1 MFMVMTDGVHGP
13 VLGPVEMLVINV
25 VLITISFF
33 LLCRPT
39 HSAKREIL
47 VLTSITAAAAASR
60 VLLEPFPNVQPLTVM
75 CLVMGASLGA
85 RRGMAFAVMA
95 TMISNLILSHGW
107 WTLFQATGW
116 TSVAFAGS
124 KLNLVLQN
132 EVAMKRLI
140 ISAVFASVL
149 FDWWVSLSIYT
160 AGMTLGELGI
170 YLLNGLPF
178 DALHAIASIATAVW
192 IAPWLANLLHE
203 ETADLSEPIASG
215 ESDVITA

>member
-1 MFMVMTDGVHGP
+1 MVLTDGVHGP
-13 VLGPVEMLVINV
+13 ALGPVEMLAMNV
-25 VLITISFF
+25 VLITAAFF

-39 HSAKREIL
+39 QSAKREIL
-47 VLTSITAAAAASR
+47 VLTSITAMAAASR
-60 VLLEPFPNVQPLTVM
+60 ILLEPFPNVQPLTVM
-75 CLVMGASLGA
+75 CLIMGASLGA

-95 TMISNLILSHGW
+95 TMLSNMVLSHGW

-116 TSVAFAGS
+116 AAVAFAGS
-124 KLNLVLQN
+124 RLNLVLQN

-140 ISAVFASVL
+140 ITAIFASVL

-160 AGMTLGELGI
+160 AGMTIGEFGI

-178 DALHAIASIATAVW
+178 DLLHALASVVTAVW
-192 IAPWLANLLHE
+192 IAPYLTNLLFE
-203 ETADLSEPIASG
+203 ETNSLEIPQISG

>member
-1 MFMVMTDGVHGP
+1 MTDGVHGP

-107 WTLFQATGW
+107 WTLFQAIGW
-116 TSVAFAGS
+116 AAVAFAGS
-124 KLNLVLQN
+124 RLNLVIQN

-160 AGMTLGELGI
+160 AGMTIGEFGI

>member
-1 MFMVMTDGVHGP
+1 MTDGVHGP
-13 VLGPVEMLVINV
+13 VLGPVEMLAINV

-116 TSVAFAGS
+116 AAVAFAGS
-124 KLNLVLQN
+124 RLNLVLQN
-132 EVAMKRLI
+132 EIAMKRLI

-149 FDWWVSLSIYT
+149 FDWWVSLSTYT
-160 AGMTLGELGI
+160 AGMTIGEFGI

-178 DALHAIASIATAVW
+178 DALHAIASIASAVW

-203 ETADLSEPIASG
+203 ETTDLSEPIANG

>member
-1 MFMVMTDGVHGP
+1 MVMTDGVHGP
-13 VLGPVEMLVINV
+13 VLGPVEMLAINV

-60 VLLEPFPNVQPLTVM
+60 ILLEPFPNVQPLTVM

-95 TMISNLILSHGW
+95 TMFSNAILSHGW

-116 TSVAFAGS
+116 AAVAFAGS
-124 KLNLVLQN
+124 RLNLVLQN
-132 EVAMKRLI
+132 EVAMKRLVI
-140 ISAVFASVL
+140 TAIFASVL

-160 AGMTLGELGI
+160 VGMTIGEFGI

-178 DALHAIASIATAVW
+178 DALHAIASIASAVW
-192 IAPWLANLLHE
+192 IAPWLANLLYE
-203 ETADLSEPIASG
+203 ETADLTEPIASG
-215 ESDVITA
+215 ESDVISA

>member
-1 MFMVMTDGVHGP
+1 MTDGVHGP

-25 VLITISFF
+25 VLIAISFF

-47 VLTSITAAAAASR
+47 VLTSVTAAAAASR

-95 TMISNLILSHGW
+95 TMLSNAALSHGW

-116 TSVAFAGS
+116 AAVAFAGS
-124 KLNLVLQN
+124 RLNLVLQN

-160 AGMTLGELGI
+160 AGMSLGEFGI

-192 IAPWLANLLHE
+192 VAPWLASLLHV

>member
-1 MFMVMTDGVHGP
+1 MVMTDGVHGP

-60 VLLEPFPNVQPLTVM
+60 ILLEPFPNVQPLTVM

-116 TSVAFAGS
+116 AAVAFAGS
-124 KLNLVLQN
+124 RLNLVLQN

-160 AGMTLGELGI
+160 AGMSLGEFGI

>member
-1 MFMVMTDGVHGP
+1 MVMTDGVHGP

-47 VLTSITAAAAASR
+47 ILTSITAAAAASR

-95 TMISNLILSHGW
+95 TMFSNAILSYGW

-116 TSVAFAGS
+116 AAVAFAGS
-124 KLNLVLQN
+124 RLNLVLQN

-140 ISAVFASVL
+140 ITAIFASVL

-160 AGMTLGELGI
+160 VGMTIGEFGI

-178 DALHAIASIATAVW
+178 DALHAIASIASAIW
-192 IAPWLANLLHE
+192 IAPWLANLLYE
-203 ETADLSEPIASG
+203 ETADLTEPIASG
-215 ESDVITA
+215 ESDVISA

>member
-1 MFMVMTDGVHGP
+1 MTDGVHGP

-116 TSVAFAGS
+116 AAVAFAGS

-160 AGMTLGELGI
+160 AGMTLGEFGI

-178 DALHAIASIATAVW
+178 DALHAIASIASAVW

-203 ETADLSEPIASG
+203 ETTDLSGPIASG
-215 ESDVITA
+215 ESDVVSAQ

>member
-1 MFMVMTDGVHGP
+1 MTDGVHGP

-116 TSVAFAGS
+116 AAVAFAGS
-124 KLNLVLQN
+124 RLNLVLQN

-160 AGMTLGELGI
+160 AGMSLGEFGI

-192 IAPWLANLLHE
+192 VAPWLANLLHE

>member
-1 MFMVMTDGVHGP
+1 MTDGVHGP

-25 VLITISFF
+25 VLITICFF

-116 TSVAFAGS
+116 AAVAFAGS

-160 AGMTLGELGI
+160 AGMTIGEFGI

>member
-1 MFMVMTDGVHGP
+1 MVMTDGVHGP

-25 VLITISFF
+25 VLIAISFF

-116 TSVAFAGS
+116 AAVAFAGS
-124 KLNLVLQN
+124 RLNLILQN
-132 EVAMKRLI
+132 EVDMKRLI

-160 AGMTLGELGI
+160 AGMSLGEFGI

>member
-1 MFMVMTDGVHGP
+1 
-13 VLGPVEMLVINV
+13 
-25 VLITISFF
+25 
-33 LLCRPT
+33 
-39 HSAKREIL
+39 
-47 VLTSITAAAAASR
+47 
-60 VLLEPFPNVQPLTVM
+60 
-75 CLVMGASLGA
+75 MGASLGA

-95 TMISNLILSHGW
+95 TMFSNAILSHGW

-116 TSVAFAGS
+116 AAVAFAGS
-124 KLNLVLQN
+124 RLNLVLQN

-140 ISAVFASVL
+140 ITAIFASVL

-160 AGMTLGELGI
+160 VGMTIGEFGI

-178 DALHAIASIATAVW
+178 DALHAIASIASAVW

-203 ETADLSEPIASG
+203 ETADLAEPIASG

>member
-1 MFMVMTDGVHGP
+1 MTDGVHGP

-116 TSVAFAGS
+116 AAVAFAGS
-124 KLNLVLQN
+124 KLNLILQN

-160 AGMTLGELGI
+160 AGMAIGEFGI

>member
-1 MFMVMTDGVHGP
+1 MTDGVHGP

-95 TMISNLILSHGW
+95 TMISNLVLSHGW

-116 TSVAFAGS
+116 AAVAFAGS
-124 KLNLVLQN
+124 RLNLILQN

-160 AGMTLGELGI
+160 AGMSLEEFGI

>member
-1 MFMVMTDGVHGP
+1 MVMTDGVHGP

-116 TSVAFAGS
+116 AAVAFAGS
-124 KLNLVLQN
+124 KLNLILQN

-160 AGMTLGELGI
+160 AGMAIGEFGI

>member
-1 MFMVMTDGVHGP
+1 MTDGVHGP

-116 TSVAFAGS
+116 AAVAFAGS
-124 KLNLVLQN
+124 RLNLVLQN

-140 ISAVFASVL
+140 ITAIFASVL

-160 AGMTLGELGI
+160 AGMTIGEFGI